1 MKVKCR
7 FCEKEFQAVRL
18 SAVFCSNKCRT
29 YYNRVERTPLTK
41 REVYITFNGVK
52 QIATPAMLRNVA
64 EKIESSM
71 DFTDTTTISKETAI
85 LLEKKDYQ
93 AIFNK
98 CNLGSEY
105 KSLLS
110 MIESDTEMD
119 EKTKK
124 SWRSRMSGAVK

>member
-1 MKVKCR
+1 
-7 FCEKEFQAVRL
+7 
-18 SAVFCSNKCRT
+18 
-29 YYNRVERTPLTK
+29 
-41 REVYITFNGVK
+41 VK

-64 EKIESSM
+64 EKIETSM
-71 DFTDTTTISKETAI
+71 DFTDTTTISKETAM

-93 AIFNK
+93 GIFNK
-98 CNLGSEY
+98 CTLGSEY